1 MFALLS
7 LVMCE
12 TLAEVGMS
20 WFYFALMSLLAVLLG
35 AFGSVFNTYSSLYLA
50 KDNDLLLSL
59 PIPVRTIMAARLL
72 GVYLMGLMY
81 SAIVIIPAVIV
92 YLCVTPYTVSPAEMI
107 RRECCLTFHA
117 FRYLY
122 LFCPALLG
130 WIVAKISLK
139 LKHKSFVTVLA
150 SRSLGI
156 GAVLFLLF

>member
-1 MFALLS
+1 MLKTLVKKQLMEIFRSWFYNSKKNKKRSAETVIAFAVLFVLLMAGVMGGMFALLS

-92 YLCVTPYTVSPAEMI
+92 YWVTVS
-107 RRECCLTFHA
+107 L
-117 FRYLY
+117 
-122 LFCPALLG
+122 
-130 WIVAKISLK
+130 SLI
-139 LKHKSFVTVLA
+139 H
-150 SRSLGI
+150 I
-156 GAVLFLLF
+156 